1 MSSPCLVNLVLHA
14 HLPYVRHLEYP
25 KFLEEN
31 WLFESL
37 NETYIPLLKILYKL
51 EEEKKNFHLT
61 ISFSPTLCTMLT
73 DQPLQERFVSYMNS
87 RIELGEK
94 EIARTRKENPQE
106 LQMARYYHKLSVEN
120 LAFYEK
126 IERNILNGFIHFQQS
141 GNLEIAASAATNAYL
156 PLYQSFP
163 NAIRAQIDMGV
174 KSHRQFFGTLP
185 SGFWLPECGYY
196 PGLENLLE
204 EYGIS
209 WCQLPSHSVFTA
221 ETKVESA
228 GFAPVLIG
236 ESNVKGFVRDWS
248 LTNLVWS
255 NTSGYPCDADYR
267 DFYKDIG
274 YELPMEYVRPY
285 IHEPSVRV
293 FTGYK
298 YWAITGFDV
307 EEKKYYNIAKAKEKA
322 ALHASNFLYHIRRK
336 GIRVGAETSVSP
348 VINLCFDAELFGH
361 RWFEGLYFLEEV
373 LRASSTDD
381 FLNFTTPSATI
392 KSGAKSE
399 RAALNECSWGDGGY
413 SDPWLDGTN
422 NWVYRHTQKAILRL
436 EELAGRF
443 PHQSSLKGRFL
454 NQAAREVLLAMASD
468 WPYIIHDK
476 TSVTYAE
483 QRVKNHLGSFNVV
496 YSNMCRNAV
505 NTEWLVKSEQ
515 KNSIFPEMDYN
526 IFAPQIKVKK

>member
-61 ISFSPTLCTMLT
+61 ITFSPTLCTMLT

-94 EIARTRKENPQE
+94 EIARTGKENPQE

-248 LTNLVWS
+248 LTNLVW
-255 NTSGYPCDADYR
+255 
-267 DFYKDIG
+267 
-274 YELPMEYVRPY
+274 
-285 IHEPSVRV
+285 
-293 FTGYK
+293 
-298 YWAITGFDV
+298 
-307 EEKKYYNIAKAKEKA
+307 
-322 ALHASNFLYHIRRK
+322 
-336 GIRVGAETSVSP
+336 
-348 VINLCFDAELFGH
+348 
-361 RWFEGLYFLEEV
+361 
-373 LRASSTDD
+373 
-381 FLNFTTPSATI
+381 
-392 KSGAKSE
+392 
-399 RAALNECSWGDGGY
+399 
-413 SDPWLDGTN
+413 
-422 NWVYRHTQKAILRL
+422 
-436 EELAGRF
+436 
-443 PHQSSLKGRFL
+443 
-454 NQAAREVLLAMASD
+454 
-468 WPYIIHDK
+468 
-476 TSVTYAE
+476 
-483 QRVKNHLGSFNVV
+483 
-496 YSNMCRNAV
+496 
-505 NTEWLVKSEQ
+505 
-515 KNSIFPEMDYN
+515 
-526 IFAPQIKVKK
+526 